1 MKIKSILLL
10 SFLFLSCM
18 KMIAQEITQKEVNNL
33 YNQMKKE
40 EGKLQR
46 AQKTCDDVA
55 EKLEQAKADV
65 NLAQIESDNAQK
77 AFEEADR
84 KFNAG
89 EDITQKDLKKMF
101 DNKNMAAKKQQSAE
115 KARDDAN
122 DKLLQATKA
131 RDEAQKPYDEA
142 REKWEKALE
151 QLKQQEGITTSEG
164 TSDNDGKL
172 RSLPPETSN
181 IISNLSNTNNNNQ
194 VAEGIEVEG
203 TDDSAGEVSGTEADQ
218 EANEIS
224 QMKKDLEK
232 LREINAKYI
241 SQ

>member
-1 MKIKSILLL
+1 
-10 SFLFLSCM
+10 
-18 KMIAQEITQKEVNNL
+18 
-33 YNQMKKE
+33 
-40 EGKLQR
+40 
-46 AQKTCDDVA
+46 
-55 EKLEQAKADV
+55 
-65 NLAQIESDNAQK
+65 
-77 AFEEADR
+77 
-84 KFNAG
+84 
-89 EDITQKDLKKMF
+89 MF